1 MIWFWLFTLATDLLI
16 PLVMIGFGRMFLHK
30 PPKTIN
36 SGFGYRTTMSMKNQ
50 DTWQFAHHY
59 CGKLWYWLGLIM
71 LPLSVVPMLLV
82 LGKEI
87 GTIGTVGTVICF
99 VQVVPMVGTIVPTE
113 LALRKTFDK
122 NGKRRN
128 T

>member
-1 MIWFWLFTLATDLLI
+1 MIWFWLFTLATGLLV
-16 PLVMIGFGRMFLHK
+16 PLLMIGCGRMFYHK

-50 DTWQFAHHY
+50 DTWQFAHHF
-59 CGKLWYWLGLIM
+59 CGKLWYWMGLIM

-82 LGKEI
+82 FGREVD
-87 GTIGTVGTVICF
+87 TIGWVGTVICF
-99 VQVVPMVGTIVPTE
+99 VQVVPMVGAIVPTE
-113 LALRKTFDK
+113 MALRRTFDK
-122 NGKRRN
+122 NGTRRN

>member
-1 MIWFWLFTLATDLLI
+1 MSWFWLFTLATDLLI
-16 PLVMIGFGRMFLHK
+16 PLVMIGLGRMFLHR

-59 CGKLWYWLGLIM
+59 CGKLWFWFGMIL
-71 LPLSVVPMLLV
+71 LPLSVLPLLFV

-87 GTIGTVGTVICF
+87 GTIGRVGTVICF
-99 VQVVPMVGTIVPTE
+99 AQVVPMVGTIVPTE
-113 LALRKTFDK
+113 LALKKTFDK

>member
-16 PLVMIGFGRMFLHK
+16 PLLMIGFGKMFLHK
-30 PPKTIN
+30 PPRAIN
-36 SGFGYRTTMSMKNQ
+36 NGFGYRTKMSMKNQ

-82 LGKEI
+82 FGREI
-87 GTIGTVGTVICF
+87 GTIGWVGTVICF
-99 VQVVPMVGTIVPTE
+99 AQVVPMVGAIVPTE
-113 LALRKTFDK
+113 MALKRTFDK
-122 NGKRRN
+122 NGTRRN